1 LQIEVVNGK
10 KYIYYCNFRVYLVT
24 RPIEGR

>member
-1 LQIEVVNGK
+1 LRIEVVFGK
-10 KYIYYCNFRVYLVT
+10 KMIYYCNFRVYLVT